1 MTQREHFPLR
11 TEKRFKG
18 KFFTG
23 IIFRSVIYLIPTQ
36 NVEDSPQPEQISSLK
51 MQIPSSPFAKIM
63 PLYQPCPLPK
73 LIGKFLQDLISFDK
87 GCLSCC
93 SVLHIVKQLLL
104 SVYLLFSSHRKRWGL

>member
-18 KFFTG
+18 KFFKG

-51 MQIPSSPFAKIM
+51 CRFPQVLLLKLCHFTNLA
-63 PLYQPCPLPK
+63 PCPN
-73 LIGKFLQDLISFDK
+73 
-87 GCLSCC
+87 
-93 SVLHIVKQLLL
+93 
-104 SVYLLFSSHRKRWGL
+104 